1 MFAQVRSTAASLFT
15 RIVTRRVLVS
25 LIAATILAYGA
36 DRFVDRPHGLA
47 ATYFDGP
54 GWRNDAASRS
64 YVDSPPSTDLLK
76 ERRPDF
82 VDHPFSVEWRGFITI
97 PLSGTYTFRTVSDD
111 GSWLYV
117 RGREVIVNGGQ
128 HSASEAHGTIDL
140 ARGVSP
146 IFIRY
151 SQDGGD
157 CAFELGWSRNGG
169 PFQPVPPWALLTER
183 AWYGRVLAGRVT
195 RYAFIVMAGASC
207 LAVAGLF
214 LGWAIRTGRRLLGVP
229 RDGTDPAFGWVLLL
243 SVLLNGWGIW
253 WAMPNQRG
261 WAPDE
266 LVPPDVL
273 AAFRL
278 LFSHGWAGKYPPF
291 HYMVLSAADSPILL
305 LSWLGLVNLDATVPH
320 VSLAL
325 IGRLVSVACGAA
337 TISLVQ
343 RCGLELYGRRGAMF
357 AALTAALTLPFAYH
371 SKIATLDVPYLFW
384 FAVSLLAYI
393 RILRSHARRD
403 YLLFALSAAL
413 AGCTKDQAWALF
425 ALTALAIVAAR
436 WQRWRQI
443 GGPAVAV
450 VFDGTTVRA
459 VALGVMTFL
468 VADNLLFNF
477 GGFVHHVRIVFGMPG
492 ALDLHE
498 FPATVGGELRMAW
511 RAIQEMRYMFGWPLA
526 IIVAV
531 AVFRGIADAS
541 TKPALRWL
549 LVPAV
554 SYYVVFLAP
563 VRFIVDRY
571 LMPITLVLALFAG
584 WWLERFLAPGA
595 SARRARLALVW
606 TAFAY
611 SALYVA
617 AVDYQMT
624 FDSRYTLTRW
634 LHAHARPDQVIG
646 SLGPFEYVTLAD
658 GFRWQSIESVDDVA
672 ALQPAFIVLNAD
684 QVPHSSGQMQALH
697 ESLLNGHAGY
707 QLVWR
712 FRAPWLPLP
721 GLHPDLGAAPR
732 RGLRDFSDL
741 NMINPTVEVFEPA
754 AGAATPSR
762 LLGRR

>member
-1 MFAQVRSTAASLFT
+1 MSAQIRSFAASLFT
-15 RIVTRRVLVS
+15 RIVARLVLVS
-25 LIAATILAYGA
+25 LIAAPLLVYGVG
-36 DRFVDRPHGLA
+36 RFVEVRHGLE

-54 GWRNDAASRS
+54 EWRSDAAPRS
-64 YVDSPPSTDLLK
+64 YVDSPPSTGLLK

-97 PLSGTYTFRTVSDD
+97 PLSGTYAFRTVSDD

-117 RGREVIVNGGQ
+117 RGREVVVNGGQ
-128 HSASEAHGTIDL
+128 HSAADARGTIDL
-140 ARGVSP
+140 KRGVSP

-151 SQDGGD
+151 SQNSGD
-157 CAFELGWSRNGG
+157 CAFELWWSRNGG
-169 PFQPVPPWALLTER
+169 PFQPVPAWVLLTER
-183 AWYGRVLAGRVT
+183 VWYGRVLADRVT
-195 RYAFIVMAGASC
+195 GYAFIVMAVAC
-207 LAVAGLF
+207 YLAVVGTF
-214 LGWAIRTGRRLLGVP
+214 LGWAVRTGTRLFGFRRG
-229 RDGTDPAFGWVLLL
+229 GTDPAFGWVLLL
-243 SVLLNGWGIW
+243 SVLLNTWGIW
-253 WAMPNQRG
+253 FAMPNTRG

-273 AAFRL
+273 AAFRS

-291 HYMVLSAADSPILL
+291 HYMVLSAADSPLLL
-305 LSWLGLVNLDATVPH
+305 LSGLGLVDLDATVPH

-337 TISLVQ
+337 TISLVH

-403 YLLFALSAAL
+403 YLLFAASAAL
-413 AGCTKDQAWALF
+413 AGCTKDQAWGLF
-425 ALTALAIVAAR
+425 ALTSLAILAAR
-436 WQRWRQI
+436 WQRWKQT
-443 GGPAVAV
+443 GGPAMAV

-459 VALGVMTFL
+459 VALGVAVFL

-477 GGFVHHVRIVFGMPG
+477 GGFVEHVRIVFGMPG

-498 FPATVGGELRMAW
+498 FPATVAGELQMAW

-531 AVFRGIADAS
+531 AVFRGMADATTRPS
-541 TKPALRWL
+541 LRWV

-554 SYYVVFLAP
+554 SYYVVFLAA
-563 VRFIVDRY
+563 VLFIVDRY
-571 LMPITLVLALFAG
+571 LMPITLVLSLCAG

-595 SARRARLALVW
+595 PARRARLALVW
-606 TAFAY
+606 MAFAY

-624 FDSRYTLTRW
+624 TDSRYTLTRW
-634 LHAHARPDQVIG
+634 LHGHVRPDQVIG
-646 SLGPFEYVTLAD
+646 SLGPLEYVTLAD
-658 GFRWQSIESVDDVA
+658 GFRWQSIDSADDVA
-672 ALQPAFIVLNAD
+672 AVQPAFIVLNAD
-684 QVPHSSGQMQALH
+684 QIPHSSGQVQALH

-707 QLVWR
+707 RLVSR
-712 FRAPWLPLP
+712 FRTPWLPLP

-741 NMINPTVEVFEPA
+741 NMINPTMEVFEPA
-754 AGAATPSR
+754 GAWRPSVSR
-762 LLGRR
+762 Q